1 VNLKMSLT
9 DTNKDLPK
17 NTEAYKKPK
26 ERTHYV
32 DNKKLYT
39 EMIVYLNK
47 LNEAKEQGLK
57 DKDLPRIP
65 EYVGKT
71 IYLIA
76 TRLATKPNFAG
87 YSYKDEMISD
97 GIENCLTYLHNFDP
111 DKSKNPFAYFTT
123 IIYYAF
129 LRRIQREQKQQYI
142 KQKSLINSSV
152 MNTLVDM
159 SSDDAA
165 HFNAVYV
172 HLNDGRSND
181 LIEKFDKLKE
191 PKTPKKKK
199 GIEKFMGDSDEV

>member
-1 VNLKMSLT
+1 MTSATTSTTQTQGIKV
-9 DTNKDLPK
+9 PK
-17 NTEAYKKPK
+17 SPKP
-26 ERTHYV
+26 RTHYV

-39 EMIVYLNK
+39 EMILYLNK
-47 LNEAKEQGLK
+47 LNDAKENDTK
-57 DKDLPRIP
+57 LPRVS

-97 GIENCLTYLHNFDP
+97 GIENCLMYLHNFDP

-142 KQKSLINSSV
+142 KQKSLVNSSI
-152 MNTLVDM
+152 MNTLVEM

-165 HFNAVYV
+165 HFSAAYI
-172 HLNDGRSND
+172 HLDDGRAND
-181 LIEKFDKLKE
+181 LIEKFEKLKE
-191 PKTPKKKK
+191 TKSTKKKK
-199 GIEKFMGDSDEV
+199 GIEKFIGDSDEV

>member
-1 VNLKMSLT
+1 MSLT

-97 GIENCLTYLHNFDP
+97 GIYITLTQT
-111 DKSKNPFAYFTT
+111 S
-123 IIYYAF
+123 
-129 LRRIQREQKQQYI
+129 QKIHLLTLQQ
-142 KQKSLINSSV
+142 SSI
-152 MNTLVDM
+152 MHF
-159 SSDDAA
+159 SDE
-165 HFNAVYV
+165 FSVS
-172 HLNDGRSND
+172 RSNSTSSKRV
-181 LIEKFDKLKE
+181 LL
-191 PKTPKKKK
+191 THLL
-199 GIEKFMGDSDEV
+199 